1 MKDKEKKNRGKQN
14 KGDKDTVKH
23 KGKKISGRYEARKKM
38 LLKFMSE
45 EKYVPMLFY
54 CCAAGQ
60 MMIVQKYA

>member
-1 MKDKEKKNRGKQN
+1 MLWTVMCFFDKFIAN
-14 KGDKDTVKH
+14 D
-23 KGKKISGRYEARKKM
+23 
-38 LLKFMSE
+38 FE